1 MQKPVSLRESCNNS
15 AARGLAAKLDV
26 FDATMIV
33 MGGVIG
39 SGIFITPYVV
49 AQAVHTPALIL
60 AEWVIGGAVSL
71 AGAFVFAELAS
82 RRPKVGGDYAYLQEG
97 VSPLAGFLYGWM
109 ALLVIN
115 AGGTAA
121 VALTFAQYVKQIGA
135 LPVSDRVIGSA
146 TILVLMAI
154 NCAGVRA
161 GSNVQS
167 VLMILRIAAVLLLAG
182 AGIWWAF
189 AGTTPMQWRPVLDR
203 PPGGGLAAA
212 MALGLIPVLFSYGGY
227 QSATF
232 LAAEIREPRKS
243 LPRALLLGVAGVT
256 ALYVLATFAC
266 VAVLGGNGLAAT
278 ATPAS
283 AVMQRVLGR
292 TGARLIAAGITLSA
306 LGFLSQSVLTYPR
319 VFFAMAKDGLFPA
332 GIARVN
338 PRTQT
343 PVAAIVLQCTLTIVV
358 ICAGHFESILNYVE
372 SMDAFFL
379 GLAAATLF
387 AFRRRDAGT
396 ARQESAARVPGHP
409 WTTLG
414 YVTICWIVAANSL
427 YKYRMNAMLVLA
439 ILGAGVPFYLYW
451 RSQRPRSETAEMTYE
466 HPEN

>member
-1 MQKPVSLRESCNNS
+1 MKTDTQRRS
-15 AARGLAAKLDV
+15 ASSASEGTTGLAAKLGV

-49 AQAVHTPALIL
+49 ARQVHTPALIL
-60 AEWVIGGAVSL
+60 AEWVIGGVVSL
-71 AGAFVFAELAS
+71 AGAFIFAELAS
-82 RRPKVGGDYAYLQEG
+82 RRPKVGGDYAYMHEG

-121 VALTFAQYVKQIGA
+121 VALTFSQYVRQIGA

-146 TILVLMAI
+146 TMLVLMII
-154 NCAGVRA
+154 NCIGVRA

-167 VLMILRIAAVLLLAG
+167 VLMVLRIVAVLLVAG
-182 AGIWWAF
+182 AGLWWAF
-189 AGTTPMQWRPVLDR
+189 SGGSPVEWRPVLDR
-203 PPGGGLAAA
+203 PVGGGLATA
-212 MALGLIPVLFSYGGY
+212 MAVGLIPVLFSYGGY

-232 LAAEIREPRKS
+232 VATEIRDPRRS

-256 ALYVLATFAC
+256 VLYTLATFAC
-266 VAVLGGNGLAAT
+266 VAVLGAEGLAAT

-283 AVMQRVLGR
+283 AVMQHVLGR
-292 TGARLIAAGITLSA
+292 TGARLIAVGITLSA

-319 VFFAMAKDGLFPA
+319 IFFAMAKDGLFPA
-332 GIARVN
+332 GVARVN

-343 PVAAIVLQCTLTIVV
+343 PVVAIVLQCTLTIVV

-396 ARQESAARVPGHP
+396 PREQGAARVPGHP
-409 WTTLG
+409 WTTVG
-414 YVTICWIVAANSL
+414 YVAVCWIVAASSL
-427 YKYRMNAMLVLA
+427 YKYRTNAVLVLA
-439 ILGAGVPFYLYW
+439 ILAAGVPFYAYW
-451 RSQRPRSETAEMTYE
+451 KSRRNRLPREGQTEVSA
-466 HPEN
+466 